1 MRERLYIAS
10 VSQDAARLAA
20 EYGIGLELDHYCTA
34 ENMDGPMAE
43 QVHQQVLTEIDQAA
57 RERRGE
63 REEQLPLIFHAPFN
77 ELHPAA
83 IDPKIKAI
91 AYQRYQQAYCL
102 AKERYQIHKMIVHS
116 GYMPYVYY
124 KVWHQEKSVEFWER
138 YMEDKPENFTICIEN
153 VLEDE
158 PNMMVEIVEKLQ
170 RPNVKLCLDL
180 GHANCMSRLPAE
192 EWIRVMGPRIGH
204 LHIHNND
211 GTHDQHNA
219 LSKGTLDM
227 ERILEDI
234 DRYCEKTA
242 TITIE
247 SLDGRASLQW
257 LKQQGYLK

>member
-1 MRERLYIAS
+1 MRKRLYIAS

-43 QVHQQVLTEIDQAA
+43 KVHQQARAEIDQATG
-57 RERRGE
+57 ESRRA
-63 REEQLPLIFHAPFN
+63 EEKQLPLIFHAPFN

-91 AYQRYQQAYCL
+91 AHERYQQAYHL
-102 AKERYQIHKMIVHS
+102 AREHYQINKMIVHS
-116 GYMPYVYY
+116 GYLPYVYY
-124 KVWHQEKSVEFWER
+124 KVWHQEKSVEFWKQ
-138 YMEDKPENFTICIEN
+138 YMDGKPESFTLCIEN

-158 PNMMVEIVEKLQ
+158 PYMMAKIAEEVG

-180 GHANCMSRLPAE
+180 GHANCMSGLPAK
-192 EWIRVMGPRIGH
+192 EWIRVMGPYIGH

-211 GTHDQHNA
+211 GSHDQHNA
-219 LSKGTLDM
+219 LSEGTLDM
-227 ERILEDI
+227 ARVLEDI

-247 SLDGRASLQW
+247 SLDGRASLEW

>member
-1 MRERLYIAS
+1 MRKRLYIAS
-10 VSQDAARLAA
+10 VSQDAALLAA

-43 QVHQQVLTEIDQAA
+43 QVHQQVQAEMDQAA
-57 RERRGE
+57 GERRLTGE
-63 REEQLPLIFHAPFN
+63 KQLPLIFHAPFN

-83 IDPKIKAI
+83 IDPKVKAV
-91 AYQRYQQAYCL
+91 AHERYQQAYDL
-102 AKERYQIHKMIVHS
+102 AKEHYQIHKMIVHS

-124 KVWHQEKSVEFWER
+124 KVWHHEKSVEFWKQ
-138 YMEDKPENFTICIEN
+138 YMEDKSEDFTICLEN

-158 PNMMVEIVEKLQ
+158 PYMLAKIAEEVAH
-170 RPNVKLCLDL
+170 PNVKLCLDL
-180 GHANCMSRLPAE
+180 GHANCMSSLPAE
-192 EWIRVMGPRIGH
+192 EWLRIMGPYIGH

-219 LSKGTLDM
+219 LPEGTLDM
-227 ERILEDI
+227 AKVLEDM

-247 SLDGRASLQW
+247 SLDGRASLEW
-257 LKQQGYLK
+257 LDRQGYLK